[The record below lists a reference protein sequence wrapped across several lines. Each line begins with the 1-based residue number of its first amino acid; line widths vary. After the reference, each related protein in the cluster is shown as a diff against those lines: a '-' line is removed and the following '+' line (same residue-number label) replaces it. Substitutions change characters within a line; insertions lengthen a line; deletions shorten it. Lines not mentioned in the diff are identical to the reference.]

1 MPINQWDL
9 FSLNRKIDK
18 QNRLIKEQNR
28 LLQEEKEKR
37 IAEEHARQ
45 QRIQAEKE
53 AARDE
58 RIEAVYNSLTPVQ
71 KIDHQINLKKD
82 HFKTLSLW
90 VFIPGFIATIVFA
103 FLGLIWNNYWLLGS
117 MVAVFIILIL
127 GSILIPIAVGYIVHF
142 LFAIVYTIGYWLYKT
157 VPYLLASILG
167 SGIFFLICKGFY
179 KLLIKNHFLAKF
191 LPAVSTFMNATSFTL
206 GETNIFLGFPVKYY
220 LIMVPLFLGVMIKFF
235 IDSIEIFKFQKPV
248 MDLKQM
254 SKQREELF
262 QKEQEDNN
270 RRINAIRNSTSL
282 EEIRTNGKWT
292 EEDLFQIESSV
303 MKQWIEAHKNDFD
316 ETFKNLC
323 LEAKTFKNLV
333 SGLDLSEEEI
343 KQLEA
348 ISLNELIDLFI
359 KEDIQKRKI
368 DDMMVG
374 YRFFH
379 ASLLN

>member
-206 GETNIFLGFPVKYY
+206 GETNIFIGFPVKYY

-235 IDSIEIFKFQKPV
+235 IDSIEIFKERKPV
-248 MDLKQM
+248 INLK
-254 SKQREELF
+254 ENLELRKELLK
-262 QKEQEDNN
+262 KEQEDND
-270 RRINAIRNSTSL
+270 RRHNAIRNSRSI
-282 EEIRTNGKWT
+282 EEIRRNGEWSEK
-292 EEDLFQIESSV
+292 ELFEIESSV

-316 ETFKNLC
+316 ESFKNLC

-333 SGLDLSEEEI
+333 YELDLSEEEI

-348 ISLNELIDLFI
+348 ISLNELIELFI
-359 KEDIQKRKI
+359 KEDIQKKVI

-374 YRFFH
+374 YKFFY
-379 ASLLN
+379 ASLTN